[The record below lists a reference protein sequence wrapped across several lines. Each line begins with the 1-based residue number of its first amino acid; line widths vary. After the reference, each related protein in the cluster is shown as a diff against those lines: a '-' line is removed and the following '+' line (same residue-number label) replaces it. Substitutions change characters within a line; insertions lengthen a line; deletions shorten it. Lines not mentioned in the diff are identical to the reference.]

1 MAMRDWPRH
10 QRRVF
15 PLTGGRVEVYR
26 RDDRLQQGVCMSI
39 YVGDRELMRWDL
51 QPGTAHV
58 HHAIR
63 SAPRLYYPR
72 HWPFEQLVELAVDQL
87 AQHPR
92 AVARMASIRRPDA
105 EELAAAARWAAQQL
119 TDLAAQG

>member
-1 MAMRDWPRH
+1 
-10 QRRVF
+10 
-15 PLTGGRVEVYR
+15 
-26 RDDRLQQGVCMSI
+26 MSL

-58 HHAIR
+58 HLAVGR
-63 SAPRLYYPR
+63 APRLYFPR
-72 HWPFEQLVELAVDQL
+72 DWAYEQLVDLAVDQL

-105 EELAAAARWAAQQL
+105 DELAAAAQWAAEQL
-119 TDLAAQG
+119 AELASQG